1 MVTLHEDAEGRDP
14 LSSEQ
19 YVSKLGA
26 ERMLL
31 HKMRWR
37 GKACRTGMN
46 DAMEHAVV
54 KMQDHDGTYR
64 VKPREADRS
73 MQGLAGMRAPRCAC
87 HECMNGCARKKKRK
101 LAELPPSPHPH
112 PAVRGKGWRHSG
124 ADVTPCRRRF
134 GPQSR
139 LAPAWRRRHKRR

>member
-1 MVTLHEDAEGRDP
+1 MPGCCLGSTCLSARSCRCAGGPERDLLRVAPSHGRPRSGWVVTLHEDAEGRDP

-64 VKPREADRS
+64 ECEH
-73 MQGLAGMRAPRCAC
+73 QG
-87 HECMNGCARKKKRK
+87 
-101 LAELPPSPHPH
+101 
-112 PAVRGKGWRHSG
+112 
-124 ADVTPCRRRF
+124 
-134 GPQSR
+134 
-139 LAPAWRRRHKRR
+139 APAMNA